1 MIVSVLLTAVSLIL
15 VAVIS
20 SVIDTE
26 PLDAFLNQ
34 LITGIGIE
42 EAEQENETLFL
53 RIRTGGETGFCSIV
67 TGPAVKRREGERERV
82 RERREGEEGEEGE

>member
-1 MIVSVLLTAVSLIL
+1 MIVSVLLTAISLIL
-15 VAVIS
+15 AAIIS
-20 SVIDTE
+20 LRTGVNS
-26 PLDAFLNQ
+26 FLNQ

>member
-15 VAVIS
+15 VAIIS
-20 SVIDTE
+20 SVTDTE

-67 TGPAVKRREGERERV
+67 TGPAVKR
-82 RERREGEEGEEGE
+82 